1 MMQFHPEELII
12 KAEELKRMAAR
23 LIEQSD
29 KLIEAYENLTKNEGA
44 AEGNVKKTGSPP
56 VLKFPRRQ

>member
-1 MMQFHPEELII
+1 MQFQPEELII

-29 KLIEAYENLTKNEGA
+29 RLMEAYERLIKNSGA
-44 AEGNVKKTGSPP
+44 AEGDVKKAGNSP
-56 VLKFPRRQ
+56 VLKFPRGQ